1 MEDLILK
8 DPITKYSMQPSAKTK
23 EPVSEILKNYLDVS
37 GVVLGGGGSAL
48 KGEVGG
54 ASFLGTSQ

>member
-8 DPITKYSMQPSAKTK
+8 DPITKYSMQSSAKTK

-37 GVVLGGGGSAL
+37 GVVLGGGGACFE
-48 KGEVGG
+48 G
-54 ASFLGTSQ
+54 